1 MSRTIQSARP
11 RAESVD
17 GGEKSQVVEI
27 ETDLAFC
34 ERLLPEVS
42 RTFAVSIQSLSP
54 ELRTAV
60 CIAYLL
66 CRTVDTVEDDP
77 RLLPASRWA
86 LFDAFDAALAS
97 AAEGSASLAFEDL
110 ARSAD
115 LGLGAESELCLNS
128 GAVFR
133 AYAAQPTNVR
143 DIIAPRLLQMS
154 RGMRGY
160 TERAAAEGRLQIR
173 DLPDLELYCYYV
185 AGTVGELLSDLFVSM
200 CPLEPKR
207 RAELIARA
215 VRFGLAL
222 QLVNILKDVAE
233 DSERGACYL
242 PQSLADVEGLE
253 LSRLLDPSQ
262 RERGLRVLRTLARR
276 AREHLVVA
284 QEYTLLWPLTPAG
297 REVRLF
303 CAGPLALALGTLR
316 EVEHGED
323 AFRKDRAP
331 TVTRSFVART
341 LEQMWRAV
349 AASDQAESDRLLTE
363 LFERARVG
371 VAGRPVRP
379 VEPVRLACDGEQSA

>member
-1 MSRTIQSARP
+1 
-11 RAESVD
+11 
-17 GGEKSQVVEI
+17 VV

-42 RTFAVSIQSLSP
+42 RTFAVSIQNLST

-66 CRTVDTVEDDP
+66 CRIVDTVEDDP
-77 RLLPASRWA
+77 RLPADSRWP
-86 LFDAFDAALAS
+86 LFDAFDATLSS
-97 AAEGSASLAFEDL
+97 AAKGSASFEFEDL
-110 ARSAD
+110 AKRAA
-115 LGLGAESELCLNS
+115 LGVGAEFELCLNS

-133 AYAAQPTNVR
+133 AYAAQPANVR
-143 DIIAPRLLQMS
+143 EIIAPRLLQMS
-154 RGMRGY
+154 HGMRGY
-160 TERAAAEGRLQIR
+160 CERAALEGRLRIR

-185 AGTVGELLSDLFVSM
+185 AGTVGELLSDLFLCA
-200 CPLEPKR
+200 CPLEPNR

-215 VRFGLAL
+215 VRFGLGL

-242 PQSLADVEGLE
+242 PQSYADAEGLE
-253 LSRLLDPSQ
+253 LSRLFDPDQ
-262 RERGLRVLRTLARR
+262 RERGLRVLRALARR
-276 AREHLVVA
+276 AREHLLAA
-284 QEYTLLWPLTPAG
+284 QEYTLLWPLTAAG

-316 EVEHGED
+316 EIEHGD
-323 AFRKDRAP
+323 DVFRNDRAP
-331 TVTRSFVART
+331 TVTRSFVVRT

-349 AASDQAESDRLLTE
+349 AASDQADSDRLLNA

-379 VEPVRLACDGEQSA
+379 VERVQAVTDGEQPA

>member
-1 MSRTIQSARP
+1 
-11 RAESVD
+11 V
-17 GGEKSQVVEI
+17 I

-42 RTFAVSIQSLSP
+42 RTFAVSIQNLSTD
-54 ELRTAV
+54 LRTAV

-77 RLLPASRWA
+77 RLPPASRAA
-86 LFDAFDAALAS
+86 LFDGFDLVLSS
-97 AAEGSASLAFEDL
+97 AAKGGASLAFEDL
-110 ARSAD
+110 AREAD

-133 AYAAQPTNVR
+133 AFAALPANVR
-143 DIIAPRLLQMS
+143 AIIEPRLLQMS

-160 TERAAAEGRLQIR
+160 TERASAEGRLQIR

-185 AGTVGELLSDLFVSM
+185 AGTVGELLSELFLCV
-200 CPLEPKR
+200 CPLEPQR

-233 DSERGACYL
+233 DSERGACFL
-242 PQSLADVEGLE
+242 PQSHADAEGLE
-253 LSRLLDPSQ
+253 LSRLFDADQ
-262 RERGLRVLRTLARR
+262 RERGLRVLRALARR
-276 AREHLVVA
+276 AREHLIAA

-316 EVEHGED
+316 EVEHGHD

-349 AASDQAESDRLLTE
+349 AASDQADSDRLLNE

-379 VEPVRLACDGEQSA
+379 AEPFRLPTSPVTDGEQPA